1 MKLANRLLLI
11 VGHTLGDLALPLMTR
26 QCERIGSS
34 MESLSPD
41 DAERL
46 MVPLESVL
54 EGFVSRRKDLEAIMH
69 ELKVEIGTER
79 FAEYAPPRAHSG
91 AALGRSSALQP
102 PGG

>member
-26 QCERIGSS
+26 QCERVGSS
-34 MESLSPD
+34 MDSLSPD

-46 MVPLESVL
+46 LGPLESVL

-69 ELKVEIGTER
+69 ELKVEIGAER
-79 FAEYAPPRAHSG
+79 FAEYAPPRARPT
-91 AALGRSSALQP
+91 AAVSQPASLQP